1 MKSVRIIRSVM
12 VSLSLVGLCIPT
24 VALAGPPA
32 SEPAV
37 VDIALA
43 DGGTLHGRVIDLEG
57 GNVTGIPVSLQTQDR
72 EVVSAVTVSDGQFS
86 VKGLQGGVYHVAAGQ
101 GQGSYRLWSPGTAPP
116 AAHNDAIVYTQN
128 GHGGG
133 GIKMLLSNPIVI
145 AGIVATAIAV
155 PVALANS
162 RSSSP

>member
-1 MKSVRIIRSVM
+1 MKTVQVIRNVT

-24 VALAGPPA
+24 VAFSAPPA

-43 DGGTLHGRVIDLEG
+43 DGGTLHGRVIDLQG

-72 EVVSAVTVSDGQFS
+72 GVISATTVSDGQFS
-86 VKGLQGGVYHVAAGQ
+86 VKGLQGGVYQVAAGQ

-116 AAHNDAIVYTQN
+116 AAHDDAIVYTA
-128 GHGGG
+128 GPGG